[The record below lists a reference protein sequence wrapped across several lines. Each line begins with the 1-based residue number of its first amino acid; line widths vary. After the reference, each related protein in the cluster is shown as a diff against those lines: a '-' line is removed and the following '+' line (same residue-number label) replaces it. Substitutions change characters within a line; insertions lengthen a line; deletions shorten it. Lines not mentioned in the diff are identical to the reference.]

1 MQDKIDESIYLNFD
15 KVLSFNA
22 FLTMLIAD
30 RGIGKT
36 FGAKKY
42 CINHYIK
49 KKKKFA
55 WIRRYGTD
63 LGETFGDAKEPNKFF
78 KDIEVKF
85 PAHTFTTE
93 NDERGKIKYCLMD
106 DKIIG
111 YGMNLK
117 SAESLK
123 GTQYNDVDTII
134 LDEFLVGDG
143 GSRYIK
149 DEPMYLLSIIESI
162 ARMRKVRVILLGNS
176 TSTVNPYFDFFD
188 VHLPYESEY
197 QLFKNNTILVACIK
211 DNKYREAK
219 KQTEFGKLIAGT
231 KYERYAVENQFIND
245 SSVFIKKKTPKS
257 RLFCNIILNNTI
269 YGVWMDQM
277 DMYISKKYNQNYN
290 VTITFDYKSHNEKTL
305 LLKSKNVFMQ
315 NIVKH
320 FQNATL
326 YFENQQIKHA
336 ILDLLHRTS
345 RFL

>member
-42 CINHYIK
+42 CINHYLK
-49 KKKKFA
+49 KHKKFA

-85 PAHTFTTE
+85 PTHEFTTE

-106 DKIIG
+106 NKIIG

-176 TSTVNPYFDFFD
+176 TSIVNPYFDFFD

-211 DNKYREAK
+211 DNRYREAK
-219 KQTEFGKLIAGT
+219 KQTEFGKLISGT

-245 SSVFIKKKTPKS
+245 SNVFIKKKTPKS

-320 FQNATL
+320 FQNGSL

-336 ILDLLHRTS
+336 ILDLLRRTN

>member
-1 MQDKIDESIYLNFD
+1 MQVDESIYLNFD
-15 KVLSFNA
+15 KVLSYNA
-22 FLTMLIAD
+22 FLTFLIAD

-49 KKKKFA
+49 KHKKFA

-63 LGETFGDAKEPNKFF
+63 LGETFGDSKEPNKFF

-85 PAHTFTTE
+85 PSYNFTTE
-93 NDERGKIKYCLMD
+93 NDEKGKIKYCIMND
-106 DKIIG
+106 HIIG
-111 YGMNLK
+111 YGMSLK

-162 ARMRKVRVILLGNS
+162 ARMRKVRVILLGNA
-176 TSTVNPYFDFFD
+176 TSIVNPYFEFFN
-188 VHLPYESEY
+188 VHLPYDSEY
-197 QLFKNNTILVACIK
+197 QMFKNNTILVAYIK
-211 DNKYREAK
+211 DTRYREVK

-231 KYERYAVENQFIND
+231 KYESYAVNNQFIND
-245 SSVFIKKKTPKS
+245 TNTFIKKKSKKS

-277 DMYISKKYNQNYN
+277 DMYISKQYNENYN
-290 VTITFDYKSHNEKTL
+290 VTITFDYKNHNEKTL

-320 FQNATL
+320 YQNASL
-326 YFENQQIKHA
+326 YFENQTIKHA
-336 ILDLLHRTS
+336 IMELLKRTN
-345 RFL
+345 RFLSI

>member
-1 MQDKIDESIYLNFD
+1 MQIDESIYLNFD
-15 KVLSFNA
+15 KVLSYNA

-42 CINHYIK
+42 CIKHFIK
-49 KKKKFA
+49 KHKKFA

-85 PAHTFTTE
+85 PEHNFITE

-106 DKIIG
+106 DQIIG
-111 YGMNLK
+111 YGMSLK

-162 ARMRKVRVILLGNS
+162 ARFRKIRVILLGNS
-176 TSTVNPYFDFFD
+176 TSTVNPYFDFFN
-188 VHLPYESEY
+188 VHLPYNSEY
-197 QLFKNNTILVACIK
+197 QLFKDNTILVCYIT
-211 DNKYREAK
+211 NSSEKYRQAK
-219 KQTEFGKLIAGT
+219 KQTDFGKLISGT
-231 KYERYAVENQFIND
+231 KYESYAVENKFIND
-245 SSVFIKKKTPKS
+245 TNAFIKKKTPKA
-257 RLFCNIILNNTI
+257 RLFCNVILNNTI
-269 YGVWMDQM
+269 YGVWMDQY
-277 DMYISKKYNQNYN
+277 DMYISRKYNENFN

-320 FQNATL
+320 FQNGSL
-326 YFENQQIKHA
+326 YFENQPIKHA
-336 ILDLLHRTS
+336 ILELLHRTY

>member
-42 CINHYIK
+42 CINHYLK
-49 KKKKFA
+49 KHKKFA

-85 PAHTFTTE
+85 PTHEFTTE

-106 DKIIG
+106 GKIIG

-219 KQTEFGKLIAGT
+219 KQTDFGKLIAGT
-231 KYERYAVENQFIND
+231 KYERYAVENEFIND

-290 VTITFDYKSHNEKTL
+290 VTITFDYKFHNEKTL

-315 NIVKH
+315 NIVRH

-336 ILDLLHRTS
+336 ILDLLHRTN

>member
-1 MQDKIDESIYLNFD
+1 MMDESIYLNFD
-15 KVLSFNA
+15 RVLSYNA
-22 FLTMLIAD
+22 FLTFLIAD

-36 FGAKKY
+36 FGGKQY
-42 CINHYIK
+42 CIKHYIK

-63 LGETFGDAKEPNKFF
+63 LGETFGDSKEPNKFF

-85 PAHTFTTE
+85 PTHTFTTE

-111 YGMNLK
+111 YGMSLK

-162 ARMRKVRVILLGNS
+162 ARMRKIRVILLGNA
-176 TSTVNPYFDFFD
+176 TSVVNPYFEFFN

-197 QLFKNNTILVACIK
+197 QLFKNNTILVAYIK
-211 DNKYREAK
+211 NNKYREVK

-231 KYERYAVENQFIND
+231 KYESYAVENKFIND
-245 SSVFIKKKTPKS
+245 TNAFIKKKTAKA
-257 RLFCNIILNNTI
+257 RLFCNIILNNTM

-277 DMYISKKYNQNYN
+277 DMFISRKYNLNYN

-315 NIVKH
+315 NITKH
-320 FQNATL
+320 YQNASL
-326 YFENQQIKHA
+326 YFENQNIKHA
-336 ILDLLHRTS
+336 IIDLLRRTN

>member
-42 CINHYIK
+42 CINHYLK
-49 KKKKFA
+49 KHKKFA

-85 PAHTFTTE
+85 PTHEFTTE

-106 DKIIG
+106 GKIIG

-162 ARMRKVRVILLGNS
+162 ARMCKVRVILLGNS
-176 TSTVNPYFDFFD
+176 TSIVNPYFDFFD

-231 KYERYAVENQFIND
+231 KYERYAVENEFIND
-245 SSVFIKKKTPKS
+245 TSVFIKKKTPKS

-326 YFENQQIKHA
+326 YFENQQIKHS
-336 ILDLLHRTS
+336 ILDLLHRTN